1 MQETMQ
7 NQNRWEVLAETL
19 LTEYLQSHQEAMV
32 AIKAE
37 VTDPLQRV
45 EALSKLSL
53 ALDRTF
59 RALDRGGAEASP
71 LLIARLVL
79 ERQAEFIKQRFPG
92 HLPAFL
98 EILEPFGQ
106 ALLADGA
113 LPDIPHIL
121 THFQNIMLRTVSPV
135 ISTGLHDDHSN

>member
-1 MQETMQ
+1 MADLGVAMQEEGR
-7 NQNRWEVLAETL
+7 NRGWDQLAEAL
-19 LTEYLQSHQEAMV
+19 WGEYLQSHQEAML
-32 AIKAE
+32 AIKEE

-59 RALDRGGAEASP
+59 RALDRGGTGCSP

-79 ERQAEFIKQRFPG
+79 ERQAEFIKLRFPA

-106 ALLADGA
+106 LLLADGA
-113 LPDIPHIL
+113 
-121 THFQNIMLRTVSPV
+121 FQA
-135 ISTGLHDDHSN
+135 

>member
-1 MQETMQ
+1 MKEVEQ
-7 NQNRWEVLAETL
+7 NQNRWDQLAQTL

-59 RALDRGGAEASP
+59 RALDRGETSLSP

-79 ERQAEFIKQRFPG
+79 ERQAEFIKLRFPN

-106 ALLADGA
+106 ILLADGA
-113 LPDIPHIL
+113 
-121 THFQNIMLRTVSPV
+121 FQS
-135 ISTGLHDDHSN
+135 

>member
-1 MQETMQ
+1 MQTPLGEAQQTG
-7 NQNRWEVLAETL
+7 NRWDQLAESL
-19 LTEYLQSHQEAMV
+19 LTEYLQAHQEAMA
-32 AIKAE
+32 AIQQA

-59 RALDRGGAEASP
+59 RALDRSEPAASP

-79 ERQAEFIKQRFPG
+79 ERQAEFIKQRFPD
-92 HLPAFL
+92 HLAAFL

-106 ALLADGA
+106 ALLADAA
-113 LPDIPHIL
+113 L
-121 THFQNIMLRTVSPV
+121 Q
-135 ISTGLHDDHSN
+135 

>member
-1 MQETMQ
+1 MQPEEGAVKQ
-7 NQNRWEVLAETL
+7 GDNRWEQFAETL
-19 LTEYLQSHQEAMV
+19 LTEYLQSHQEAMQ
-32 AIKAE
+32 AIQSQ

-45 EALSKLSL
+45 EALSKLSM

-59 RALDRGGAEASP
+59 RALDRGGTNASP
-71 LLIARLVL
+71 LLIARIVL

-106 ALLADGA
+106 ALLTDGS
-113 LPDIPHIL
+113 
-121 THFQNIMLRTVSPV
+121 FQ
-135 ISTGLHDDHSN
+135 